1 MHSVCIPFGIDN
13 DYNLLPLLT
22 IIIAIIIVIAII
34 WFYNII
40 LTT

>member
-22 IIIAIIIVIAII
+22 IIIAIIIIAII
-34 WFYNII
+34 WFYDII